1 MQNGLNGIREALFN
15 ARLYDEPVHDDL
27 DIVLDILV
35 KLNLVGQL
43 VHIAV
48 DHHAE
53 ISALPCL
60 LENLLVP
67 PLPASDDR
75 GEQLD
80 PAPFRKRHDPV
91 DHLIHGLLFDH
102 APAVGAVRD
111 PDPGI

>member
-1 MQNGLNGIREALFN
+1 MQDGLNGIRKALFN
-15 ARLYDEPVHDDL
+15 ARLYDETVHDDL

-35 KLNLVGQL
+35 KFDLLRQL
-43 VHIAV
+43 VHAAV
-48 DHHAE
+48 DHHAD

-60 LENLLVP
+60 LEDLLVP
-67 PLPASDDR
+67 PFSSPHDR

-102 APAVGAVRD
+102 APAVRTVRD